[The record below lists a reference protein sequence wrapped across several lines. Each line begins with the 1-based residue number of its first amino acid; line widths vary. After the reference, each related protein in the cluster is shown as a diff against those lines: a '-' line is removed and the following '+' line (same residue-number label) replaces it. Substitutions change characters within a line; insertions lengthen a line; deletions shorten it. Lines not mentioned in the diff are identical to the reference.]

1 MEKTAKPTVGR
12 IVHYFPEEQ
21 DQEAGQNNAEVCA
34 AIVTQSFDN
43 LTPNLHVMVNGYGDN
58 GGAKSVIRFSV
69 PHKNDFVPNPS
80 NSAGY
85 WDWPEVLMAK
95 VEPPVQEP
103 KKGSKK
109 ADEAAQTP
117 PPPTGDDATTD
128 EGEKA

>member
-1 MEKTAKPTVGR
+1 
-12 IVHYFPEEQ
+12 
-21 DQEAGQNNAEVCA
+21 
-34 AIVTQSFDN
+34 
-43 LTPNLHVMVNGYGDN
+43 MVNGYGDN